1 MAYLIFENNNM
12 KFFTQED
19 PASDSCLIQ
28 LNDDSVVKEV
38 ADDFDWFNKVITLVD
53 GEIDVKENEW
63 PTVADIEYLRHER
76 NEKLKETDTWG
87 LQDFPATAEQLA
99 YRQALRDI
107 TKTYSSL
114 EDVVWP
120 TPPS

>member
-1 MAYLIFENNNM
+1 M

-19 PASDSCLIQ
+19 PASDSSLIQ

-107 TKTYSSL
+107 TNTYTSL